1 MTTVL
6 AWLGLGVILVS
17 HTVFV
22 AILTRV
28 FRVRLATRW
37 GPFVYV
43 GTVIP
48 VVLFVSTLL
57 LSGVFGLGPDLGGI
71 GPALFVTLL
80 VPLAVGVAIDYFWM
94 PPPDEVDLPETQDE
108 P

>member
-6 AWLGLGVILVS
+6 AWLGLAALVVS
-17 HTVFV
+17 HTVLV
-22 AILTRV
+22 ALLTRV

-43 GTVIP
+43 GTIIP
-48 VVLFVSTLL
+48 VVLFVSTLI
-57 LSGVFGLGPDLGGI
+57 LSGVVGLGPNLGGT
-71 GPALFVTLL
+71 GPAFFVTIL
-80 VPLAVGVAIDYFWM
+80 VPLALGVSIDYFWM
-94 PPPDEVDLPETQDE
+94 PPPDEVDLPDPLKE